1 MSVGA
6 DAPEDGLDNPAWSA
20 LSGPQAPIAERVG
33 RAARYLPRLSAMAA
47 LADDDSAWADA
58 ARLPGAR
65 SLFVVA
71 PPSPPPPGWIV
82 RYEGVGIQMVAPDLE
97 GEPDPGAI
105 PLGAADV
112 VEMLD
117 LVKRTRPGPFL
128 PGTVEFGGYLGLRHE
143 GALVAMAG
151 ERLRV
156 PGWTEISAVC
166 TAEEFR
172 GQGLAAR
179 LTLAVA
185 AAIRARG
192 DTPFLHATAN
202 NVTAIRLYESLGF
215 QLRRDAIFV
224 IARAPAGP
232 PEP

>member
-151 ERLRV
+151 ERLRL

-166 TAEEFR
+166 TDPGVR
-172 GQGLAAR
+172 GVGLATR
-179 LTLAVA
+179 LVRAVT

-192 DTPFLHATAN
+192 DRALLHVASD
-202 NVTAIRLYESLGF
+202 NVGAIRLYRSLGF
-215 QLRRDAIFV
+215 VERRQ
-224 IARAPAGP
+224 IAFLDVGVDTTPNG
-232 PEP
+232 